1 MTVPGAGCIISAVV
15 SRTGRFHL
23 QVKIAEAFRLS
34 EEALIVIGGRISV
47 RDQAARRLEAT
58 ISWSIKS
65 AGEKV
70 QVELLGV
77 DGDVHVLVKSASR
90 MPTTLVDWGKNADNI
105 WRFTDWLMKTQPK
118 A

>member
-1 MTVPGAGCIISAVV
+1 MPGPCLDNQLVV

-23 QVKIAEAFRLS
+23 QVNLEDAFRLS

-47 RDQAARRLEAT
+47 RDQTARRLEAT
-58 ISWSIKS
+58 IPFSFKS
-65 AGEKV
+65 FGEKV

-77 DGDVHVLVKSASR
+77 DGDVLVLVKSASR
-90 MPTTLVDWGKNADNI
+90 MPTTLADWGKNADNI
-105 WRFTDWLMKTQPK
+105 SRFTAWLTKTQAK

>member
-1 MTVPGAGCIISAVV
+1 MTVPGPGCIICVVV
-15 SRTGRFHL
+15 SRTGRFNL
-23 QVKIAEAFRLS
+23 QVKLAEAFRLS

-47 RDQAARRLEAT
+47 RDQAAGRLEAT
-58 ISWSIKS
+58 IPFSFKS

-70 QVELLGV
+70 QVELLGA
-77 DGDVHVLVKSASR
+77 DGDVLVLVTSASR

-105 WRFTDWLMKTQPK
+105 SRFTDWLMKAQPK